1 MTVPSL
7 PSFGL
12 PALPPGVARPLV
24 VAIAFLPI
32 LIMAL
37 CAIPAW
43 AVALWSPATHSD
55 LALRLLKEL
64 RGWSREVISAVY
76 GGQSR

>member
-1 MTVPSL
+1 MTV

-37 CAIPAW
+37 CAVPVW
-43 AVALWSPATHSD
+43 AMALWSPATHSD
-55 LALRLLKEL
+55 LALRLLREL
-64 RGWSREVISAVY
+64 RTWSREVINAVY
-76 GGQSR
+76 GGRSR

>member
-7 PSFGL
+7 PTVGL
-12 PALPPGVARPLV
+12 PALPRGVVRPLV

-37 CAIPAW
+37 CAIPVW
-43 AVALWSPATHSD
+43 TVALWSPSTHSD

-64 RGWSREVISAVY
+64 RRWSSEVINGVY

>member
-1 MTVPSL
+1 MPSL
-7 PSFGL
+7 PALSL
-12 PALPPGVARPLV
+12 PALRGLVRPLV

-37 CAIPAW
+37 LAVPVW
-43 AVALWSPATHSD
+43 AMALWSPATHTD

-64 RGWSREVISAVY
+64 RGWSREVINAVY
-76 GGQSR
+76 GGLNR